1 MAKAIGGL
9 LAAVLAIIFTCAAGL
24 TFVFGGPATG
34 CTAPPVGVD
43 SPAAAAAISPPPGGW
58 RPIGGWDTEQVT
70 NATTIISVGTAMGM
84 PLRGQ
89 IIATAT
95 AIQESHLHNLPNLG
109 LANNHDSLGLFQQRP
124 SQGWGTPAQIMD
136 PSYSSRKFYEKLLSI
151 PGWQTMAL
159 TDAAQAVQH
168 SDHGGAYATHETQ
181 AAMLVGAI
189 TGLID
194 PSAAVVP
201 DCTGDSGALQAL
213 PSDFTLPPDTP
224 PAVVTAIG
232 WALAQLGTPYHF
244 GGDCTAA
251 HSGIPAHECDCS
263 SLTRGAYK
271 AAGVDLPRTAAEQ
284 SRVGTMVEP
293 DQLRP
298 GDLLF
303 IPGSEGSVDAPGH
316 VGMAIG
322 DGLLIVAPH
331 DNATVRL
338 EHINQYWLDSLVVAR
353 REVP

>member
-1 MAKAIGGL
+1 MTKATGGL
-9 LAAVLAIIFTCAAGL
+9 LAAILAMIFTCAAGL
-24 TFVFGGPATG
+24 TMVFGGPATG
-34 CTAPPVGVD
+34 CTTLVLGTD
-43 SPAAAAAISPPPGGW
+43 GAAAAISPPPGGW
-58 RPIGGWDTEQVT
+58 RPIGVFDTDQVT
-70 NATTIISVGTAMGM
+70 NAATIISAGTALDI

-89 IIATAT
+89 IIAVAA
-95 AIQESHLHNLPNLG
+95 AIQESDLRDLPNLG
-109 LANNHDSLGLFQQRP
+109 PANDHDSLGLFQQRP
-124 SQGWGTPAQIMD
+124 SQGWGTPKQIMD
-136 PSYSSRKFYEKLLSI
+136 PVYASTTFYQRLLSI

-168 SDHGGAYATHETQ
+168 SDHGGAYATHEAQ
-181 AAMLVGAI
+181 ATMLVGAL

-201 DCTGDSGALQAL
+201 DCTGDRGALQAL
-213 PSDFTLPPDTP
+213 PPGFTLPPDTP
-224 PAVVTAIG
+224 PAVVTAVG

-251 HSGIPAHECDCS
+251 HSGDPAHQCDCS
-263 SLTRGAYK
+263 SLTRQAFE
-271 AAGVDLPRTAAEQ
+271 AAGIDLPRTAAEQ

-303 IPGSEGSVDAPGH
+303 IPGSEGSVEAPAH
-316 VGMAIG
+316 VGMVIG

-331 DNATVRL
+331 SNATVRL
-338 EHINQYWLDSLVVAR
+338 EHIDQYWLDNLVLAR
-353 REVP
+353 REAA